1 MPHDENITPEPSPPT
16 SQDFAEFPPH
26 TMPPHPHIDSAT
38 SSDPYE
44 LTKEAIQDPPITWGE
59 TVKYIGPGLIL
70 TASIVGTGELIATTN
85 LGAKAGFALL
95 WLVVL
100 SCFIKVF
107 VQIELGRSAISSGD
121 TTLTSFQRI
130 PKIGDALCWWW
141 FAMMFLSQFQIGA
154 MIGGTAQALNLA
166 MPWGAQVFS
175 SINPDISEEAARKAA
190 EIFWAVVVT
199 LVSIYLL
206 IQGRYTAVERT
217 STILVALFTLLTIAV
232 MVLLPFISTNIVPQ
246 PAPEGAPEPDSS
258 GLWMAAFAMV
268 GITGV
273 GASEL
278 ISYPYW
284 CLEKRYAR
292 FIGPHENTDSWLA
305 RAKGWLRVMH
315 ADAWLSMIVYTLAT
329 IAFYVLGAAVLFK
342 YTGGRGLSSGGT
354 GQLLQELAKMYE
366 PVLGQKG
373 SIWFIMIGG
382 FIVLY
387 STLYAATAGNCRVT
401 TDFLRVQ
408 GLVPFSPQAYR
419 IRWIR
424 LLSAWFPLLALG
436 LYLFVQNPVFM
447 VVIGGVAQALTLP
460 MIAAVAIYVRW
471 KVTDKRL
478 VVRGVWDV
486 LLWISLVAFTIAAGY
501 GLWTQRTR
509 IDDIFGK

>member
-1 MPHDENITPEPSPPT
+1 MSDEHITSGSPSP
-16 SQDFAEFPPH
+16 SDEQYAEFPPH
-26 TMPPHPHIDSAT
+26 SRPPHPHVDSAHST
-38 SSDPYE
+38 DPYE
-44 LTKEAIQDPPITWGE
+44 LTEDAIQDPPVSFSQTL
-59 TVKYIGPGLIL
+59 KYIGPGLIL

-95 WLVVL
+95 WLVIL

-141 FAMMFLSQFQIGA
+141 FVMMFLSQFQIGA

-166 MPWGAQVFS
+166 MPWGADVFQ
-175 SINPDISEEAARKAA
+175 SINPNVSQEAADKGA

-199 LVSIYLL
+199 FVSIYLL
-206 IQGRYTAVERT
+206 IQGRYHAVERT
-217 STILVALFTLLTIAV
+217 STILVALFTLLTIAC

-246 PAPEGAPEPDSS
+246 PAPEGQPES
-258 GLWMAAFAMV
+258 GGVWIAAFAMI

-292 FIGPHENTDSWLA
+292 FIGPHENTDTWLA
-305 RAKGWLRVMH
+305 RAKGWLHVMH

-329 IAFYVLGAAVLFK
+329 IAFYVLGAAVLYK
-342 YTGGRGLSSGGT
+342 YTDGRGLSSGST
-354 GQLLQELAKMYE
+354 GQLLKELAKMYE
-366 PVLGQKG
+366 PVLGAKG

-408 GLVPFSPQAYR
+408 GLIPFSPQDYR

-436 LYLFVQNPVFM
+436 LYLFLQNPVFM

-460 MIAAVAIYVRW
+460 MIAAVAIYLRW
-471 KVTDKRL
+471 NVTDKRL
-478 VVRGVWDV
+478 VLRGVWDV
-486 LLWISLVAFTIAAGY
+486 LLWISLIAFTIAAGY
-501 GLWTQRTR
+501 GLWTQRTKVQELL
-509 IDDIFGK
+509 GG